1 MRAETA
7 TGALLIL
14 ALLLGA
20 CTAPEPQVARRDFF
34 AMGTL
39 VSVSLA
45 GLPAERAEALFDAV
59 EADFAERHRQWH
71 AWEESPLVRL
81 NRALPSGDWVPLDPV
96 LTPLMAPAIRLSVQ
110 SEHLFNPAIGRLIAL
125 WGFHNEAFEPKLP
138 DPDAIRELVAADPR
152 MTDLELD
159 GERVRSRNPAVQLDF
174 GGFAKGYTLDE
185 VIEALRREGAAH
197 AVVNAGGDL
206 RAIGRHGDRPWRIG
220 IRHPRADRVLGM
232 IEVSGDE
239 SVFTS
244 GDYERGFEIDGRR
257 YHHIIDPRTGWPAT
271 GSQSVTVLHRSAA
284 VADAAATA
292 LFVAGPRDWRRIAR
306 RMGIEAV
313 LLIDA
318 EGRAHLTPAMAARVR
333 FAEPPPPSIVEALDE
348 TPRAQ

>member
-1 MRAETA
+1 MRAELHLS
-7 TGALLIL
+7 ALLAL
-14 ALLLGA
+14 GLLLGA
-20 CTAPEPQVARRDFF
+20 CTPSEPQLARRDFF

-45 GLPAERAEALFDAV
+45 GLPPERAEALFDAV

-81 NRALPSGDWVPLDPV
+81 NRALPGGDWVPLDPV
-96 LTPLMAPAIRLSVQ
+96 LAPLMAPAIRLSIE

-125 WGFHNEAFEPKLP
+125 WGFHDDEFEPRLP
-138 DPDAIRELVAADPR
+138 DPGAIRALVAANPR

-159 GERVRSRNPAVQLDF
+159 GDRVRSRNPAVELDF
-174 GGFAKGYTLDE
+174 GGFAKGYTVDE
-185 VIEALRREGAAH
+185 VIEALRREGVAN

-244 GDYERGFEIDGRR
+244 GDYERGFEIGGRR

-271 GSQSVTVLHRSAA
+271 GTRSVTVLHRSAA
-284 VADAAATA
+284 TADAAATA

-306 RMGIEAV
+306 RMGIKAV

-318 EGRAHLTPAMAARVR
+318 QGRAHLTPAMAARVQ
-333 FAEPPPPSIVEALDE
+333 FAEPSPPIVVEALDD
-348 TPRAQ
+348 TGRAP